1 MLPSQAGPAAHGHSA
16 AGRVLQL
23 DSIRGVAALTVVFH
37 HLWAISQFHEPPWY
51 LIPFTSGREAVVL
64 FFVLSGYVLSLP
76 FWKDRQLPYPVYIVR
91 RFFRIYVPFL
101 AALALSLAGCALLYK
116 THLPLTSFYLKT
128 WQVPVTFKLFLH
140 ALLMPDTAELNGAI
154 WSLRYEM
161 EMSIIFPAVCILLAR
176 AGRYSWIWIAILLQ
190 AFQMLILHTSLGRN
204 SVTASNVA
212 QLMYYAIFF
221 VIGAGLAQHRAD
233 LIRQVFLLP
242 QIAIWSGF
250 AFSLALYFN
259 RMFLHMTTPKSDFLT
274 MAGASGI
281 ILLAQD
287 ARLKVGLDTVTA
299 QYLGRISYSM
309 YLIHYV
315 VLFALFNLLYLHVP
329 LGWLIAACVVTTLAV
344 SHLFCVGVEERALIS
359 GKWVSNRLTWLE
371 SNRSAISRI

>member
-1 MLPSQAGPAAHGHSA
+1 
-16 AGRVLQL
+16 
-23 DSIRGVAALTVVFH
+23 
-37 HLWAISQFHEPPWY
+37 
-51 LIPFTSGREAVVL
+51 
-64 FFVLSGYVLSLP
+64 
-76 FWKDRQLPYPVYIVR
+76 
-91 RFFRIYVPFL
+91 
-101 AALALSLAGCALLYK
+101 
-116 THLPLTSFYLKT
+116 
-128 WQVPVTFKLFLH
+128 
-140 ALLMPDTAELNGAI
+140 
-154 WSLRYEM
+154 
-161 EMSIIFPAVCILLAR
+161 
-176 AGRYSWIWIAILLQ
+176 
-190 AFQMLILHTSLGRN
+190 
-204 SVTASNVA
+204 
-212 QLMYYAIFF
+212 
-221 VIGAGLAQHRAD
+221 
-233 LIRQVFLLP
+233 
-242 QIAIWSGF
+242 
-250 AFSLALYFN
+250 
-259 RMFLHMTTPKSDFLT
+259 MTTPKSDFLT